1 MGFICA
7 NRVSQ
12 NRRTCW
18 GTSSSSAASL
28 MVRNASGDFS
38 KDYLRFAVKRYS
50 IITAGLK
57 TIYDIFHHLAW
68 TKNHH
73 AARRNGNLFTGFRI
87 APYATFLATYHE
99 GAKGRKFY
107 RCSFDQGRRNQS
119 KTD

>member
-38 KDYLRFAVKRYS
+38 KDYLRFAVKKYS

-57 TIYDIFHHLAW
+57 TIYDIFHYLAW
-68 TKNHH
+68 TEHHH
-73 AARRNGNLFTGFRI
+73 AARRYGHLFTGFGI
-87 APYATFLATYHE
+87 APDAALFAAYHE

-107 RCSFDQGRRNQS
+107 RCS
-119 KTD
+119 